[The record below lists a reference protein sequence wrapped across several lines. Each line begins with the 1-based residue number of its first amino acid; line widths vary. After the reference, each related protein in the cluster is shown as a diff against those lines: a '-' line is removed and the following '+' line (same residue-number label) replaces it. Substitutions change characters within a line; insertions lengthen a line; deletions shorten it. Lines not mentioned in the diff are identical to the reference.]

1 MRKNFKHIVFALTVG
16 SIMMITTNSCK
27 DAIYIEQ
34 DGILDEDA
42 LFVNVTNM
50 NDYLIGSVYA
60 NMDINNE
67 IYLSAVISDEVKPGS
82 GSGGQEFQ
90 LHRYFLDNSDG
101 RFSPL
106 NESSPYRVG
115 NYTGIGPLRPARIT
129 LNAGFGDVALF
140 TGFVQSWNEKYGSY
154 GANPTVDVSLTSVE
168 GRIGD
173 YTRYASASSGAGES
187 AASRILRILSSVGWL
202 GDTYLATGSYALQA
216 TTLEGNALQ
225 ELQLVADS
233 QGGALWFNGAG
244 DCIFDDISSLQF
256 RLANTFAGTVFTSDK
271 ALIESGEAFT
281 YETIEYAY
289 DGELTKNIA
298 QYARVG
304 GTVQTV
310 TDESSRSLY
319 GDRAISRTDLIPTT
333 DTAVAVIAQKKIA
346 LNKGPELRVESLSLS
361 GRAQYDQPGYF
372 TAWQQIAGKLD
383 LRLGCVV
390 DLDWTPAGA
399 LDNTISRSCIIQGVT
414 HTITRNDW
422 NVSVEFT
429 SGTIERA
436 MSITQWDYFNWD
448 EGVWSW

>member
-1 MRKNFKHIVFALTVG
+1 MPVTGWSNASGSQVTLTVEIDFSEAIVEVG
-16 SIMMITTNSCK
+16 TSTAPTLRTLWDSATWDDSEAIWSSNNPVYTDVTSYVLQAQTGRNFSRHTNNYNTGTAS
-27 DAIYIEQ
+27 
-34 DGILDEDA
+34 
-42 LFVNVTNM
+42 
-50 NDYLIGSVYA
+50 LI
-60 NMDINNE
+60 
-67 IYLSAVISDEVKPGS
+67 
-82 GSGGQEFQ
+82 
-90 LHRYFLDNSDG
+90 LDNSDG

-202 GDTYLATGSYALQA
+202 GDTYLATGPYALQA

-233 QGGALWFNGAG
+233 QGGALWFNGEG

-333 DTAVAVIAQKKIA
+333 DTAVAVIAQKEIA

-361 GRAQYDQPGYF
+361 GRAQYDQSGYF
-372 TAWQQIAGKLD
+372 TAWQQIAALLD

-390 DLDWTPAGA
+390 DLGWTPAGA
-399 LDNTISRSCIIQGVT
+399 LDNIISRSCIIQGVT

-436 MSITQWDYFNWD
+436 MANTQWDYFNWD